1 MEVNKIIV
9 TLSKDETNPEVN
21 KNAIVELAK
30 AVADGGGTK
39 LYKHSFTIEDEDMHV
54 YNITI
59 INNSSNAITSLGNV
73 GELLKGTATNA
84 NDPDPSPE
92 YFIFIEYEE
101 ETEIGAAYH
110 LTPASMLIPA
120 SGTTYSTD
128 TVIPL

>member
-30 AVADGGGTK
+30 AVAEGGGTK
-39 LYKHSFTIEDEDMHV
+39 LYKHSFTIEDEDMNV
-54 YNITI
+54 YEITI
-59 INNSSNAITSLGNV
+59 INNSLNAITSLRNV
-73 GELLKGTATNA
+73 GELLKGTATNGS
-84 NDPDPSPE
+84 DPHSTPK
-92 YFIFIEYEE
+92 YFILIEYEE
-101 ETEIGAAYH
+101 ETEIGPAYH

-128 TVIPL
+128 TVTPL